1 VQAEGFP
8 PIAAAASK
16 VLVLGTL
23 PGGMSLEKSEYYAQP
38 RNSFWRIMADLF
50 VVAADLPYPVRTERL
65 TGYGV
70 ALWDVCKTAY
80 RPGSLDA
87 SIRAGSAQANDF
99 TTFYQ
104 EHQLIK
110 MICFNGAKA
119 AAMYEDK
126 VLRQLPHEFKQ
137 IKSALLPS
145 TSAANAATPY
155 KEKLKLWSIVRKEC
169 ET

>member
-1 VQAEGFP
+1 MQVEGFP
-8 PIAAAASK
+8 PIAEPTAK

-23 PGGMSLEKSEYYAQP
+23 PGGKSLEKGEYYAQP

-50 VVAADLPYPVRTERL
+50 GVAHLPYADRTQRL
-65 TGYGV
+65 RAHGV
-70 ALWDVCKTAY
+70 ALWDVCKRAY

-87 SIRAGSAQANDF
+87 SIRVGSEEANDF

-104 EHQLIK
+104 EHQLIQ

-119 AAMYEDK
+119 AAMYKKK
-126 VLRQLPHEFKQ
+126 VLLELPSEFKEM
-137 IKSALLPS
+137 KRAVLPS
-145 TSAANAATPY
+145 TSAANAAMPY
-155 KEKLKLWSIVRKEC
+155 EEKLKLWSIVKKAC